1 MTTEEIRAFCEKFA
15 RTWERA
21 DIPALLACYTE
32 ECEVV
37 SPIFNVLSGRSQ
49 LEASFR
55 DLFRG
60 FSDYTIEIDDVI
72 VDSERDER
80 AVLVFTA
87 FATHRGEIFGVAGT
101 GRRFEI
107 RGAFIL
113 TFDDDRIARD
123 VRLYD
128 FTGMLIQLGVL
139 KTKRV

>member
-1 MTTEEIRAFCEKFA
+1 MTSDEIRAFCEKFA

-21 DIPALLACYTE
+21 DIPALSACYTE
-32 ECEVV
+32 DCEIV

-55 DLFRG
+55 ELFRG
-60 FSDYTIEIDDVI
+60 FSDYVIDVDDVI
-72 VDSERDER
+72 VDRERDER

-107 RGAFIL
+107 RGAFIFNF
-113 TFDDDRIARD
+113 FDELKRIAPAAK
-123 VRLYD
+123 
-128 FTGMLIQLGVL
+128 QP
-139 KTKRV
+139 